1 MKDSI
6 GLRGK
11 WSSPGGNS
19 KRSKSSNLDLVMTW
33 YFKKQQTLLIQGK
46 DGNSVKEKLIKLWD
60 GFLIGVRS
68 KFNRQAACQ
77 VETQANYIPN
87 SQINLSVSGVS
98 PRIMIMNEEEI
109 FVTSSSVTKTPVYV
123 NGLSAEKAHC

>member
-19 KRSKSSNLDLVMTW
+19 KRFKSSNLDLVMTW

-46 DGNSVKEKLIKLWD
+46 DGNSVKEKLVKL
-60 GFLIGVRS
+60 
-68 KFNRQAACQ
+68 CQ
-77 VETQANYIPN
+77 TA
-87 SQINLSVSGVS
+87 S
-98 PRIMIMNEEEI
+98 
-109 FVTSSSVTKTPVYV
+109 
-123 NGLSAEKAHC
+123 LSASKVNLTDKLLVK